1 MCRPKDAECG
11 MLWRQYMFWQV
22 NDRLWTDADTK
33 GYASSGCDGV
43 KYRAR
48 RPVARKASLDF
59 LRDVHGLRAADLEGR
74 FPDDTPAFDVPTLET
89 LMLHTKCAA
98 PLDLTHLPD
107 LLEFGV
113 DHRPNLE
120 AIRGLASLAGLEVWE
135 WEGGDLGFLGAKPAL
150 KSLRL
155 EGTKNSA
162 GSLAGIEDC
171 PALEELTVLDTRLE
185 GIEPLRA
192 LPALRRLQITQRRP
206 SDGAPWDLSALTTAG
221 DLTWLTLTFC
231 GPVESVRPLLQLPAL
246 RDVRLRGTTI
256 VDGDIQPLIDLP
268 GEVVVGPFDD
278 HPHCTHTYA
287 EVQRLRRR

>member
-1 MCRPKDAECG
+1 
-11 MLWRQYMFWQV
+11 MLWRQYKFWQV
-22 NDRLWTDADTK
+22 NDRLWTDADTA

-48 RPVARKASLDF
+48 RPVAIKASLDF
-59 LRDVHGLRAADLEGR
+59 LHNLQGLRAADIEGR
-74 FPDDTPAFDVPTLET
+74 FPDDTPAFGVSTLET

-98 PLDLTHLPD
+98 PLDLTHFPD
-107 LLEFGV
+107 LVELGV

-120 AIRGLASLAGLEVWE
+120 AIRGAASLTGLEVWGR
-135 WEGGDLGFLGAKPAL
+135 EGGDLRFLGPKPAL

-155 EGTKNSA
+155 EGTKNSVGA
-162 GSLAGIEDC
+162 LAGIEDC

-192 LPALRRLQITQRRP
+192 LRALRRLHITQRGP
-206 SDGAPWDLSALTTAG
+206 SEGTPWDLSALTSSG

-231 GPVESVRPLLQLPAL
+231 GPVESVRPLRQLPAL

-268 GEVVVGPFDD
+268 PEVVVGPFDD
-278 HPHCTHTYA
+278 QPHYTHTYA
-287 EVQRLRRR
+287 EVQRLRRRR